1 MVTFIIVC
9 KLTELIVTGVFKI
22 VCGIFK
28 IVWLLLVFLCRMVS
42 EVVSSVH

>member
-9 KLTELIVTGVFKI
+9 KLTELIVTGLFKI
-22 VCGIFK
+22 VDGIFK
-28 IVWLLLVFLCRMVS
+28 IAWLLLVLLSRMVS